1 MMVRK
6 VIGGYDDWDVFMRAL
21 PRLDVLL
28 RRGPA
33 YVGDTQ
39 GVFVQLR
46 RLGAWGGYQGVFE
59 EFSRRP
65 GRVVFVGN
73 GVESKVGRV
82 EVLIVEIE
90 QPPGAA
96 FYWQLAAL
104 YGKRADRDK
113 YAVGSKSL

>member
-6 VIGGYDDWDVFMRAL
+6 VIGRYEDWDVFMRAL
-21 PRLDVLL
+21 PRLDVLVS
-28 RRGPA
+28 RGTA

-59 EFSRRP
+59 EFSRTP

-73 GVESKVGRV
+73 AVESKIGRV
-82 EVLIVEIE
+82 EVLIVELE
-90 QPPGAA
+90 VPAA
-96 FYWQLAAL
+96 AIFYWQLMAL
-104 YGKRADRDK
+104 YAKRVDSEK
-113 YAVGSKSL
+113 YGVGSKTF